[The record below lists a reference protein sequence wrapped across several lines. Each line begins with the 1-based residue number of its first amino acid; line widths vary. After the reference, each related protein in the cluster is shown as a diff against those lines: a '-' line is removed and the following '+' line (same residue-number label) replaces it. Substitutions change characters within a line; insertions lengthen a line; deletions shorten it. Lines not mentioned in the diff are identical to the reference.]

1 MAKFRWAFL
10 GLLLLPTPQPS
21 DCVGNDYPHTYTT
34 IFDEYD
40 GVRVLLDQESAIAA
54 ASRDEMC
61 TIILF
66 GAPWDGHFKMFASTY
81 RHWHELAI
89 LLDKVQD
96 VELAYYEYTGQS
108 NGSRSIPSELHLNPT
123 LGSYE
128 WHGYQSG
135 KRLWHNGRECWSSG
149 WDVNCIMKLC
159 LSEIVLNPDNLDL

>member
-1 MAKFRWAFL
+1 
-10 GLLLLPTPQPS
+10 
-21 DCVGNDYPHTYTT
+21 
-34 IFDEYD
+34 
-40 GVRVLLDQESAIAA
+40 
-54 ASRDEMC
+54 MC

-159 LSEIVLNPDNLDL
+159 LSEIVLNPDNLDLWWVLLRFWDKCFWFPTLLNSVFIVGGPYNSFAHTTVSKTIALFAKEI